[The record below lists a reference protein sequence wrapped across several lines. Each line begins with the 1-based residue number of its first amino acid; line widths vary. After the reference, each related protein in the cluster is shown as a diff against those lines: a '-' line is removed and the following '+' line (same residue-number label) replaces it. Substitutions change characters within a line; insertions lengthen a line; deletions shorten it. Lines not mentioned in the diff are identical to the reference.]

1 MYNSFA
7 TPWIVAHQAP
17 LSMGLPRQECW
28 NGLPFLSPGDLPN
41 SRIEPV
47 SPALA
52 GRFFTTEPPGK
63 AFILAINTFMLSPC
77 MDGVL
82 DAKNKSQQFPERA
95 PLFNLE
101 GFGVS
106 LCNVCCSTAPGVSR

>member
-41 SRIEPV
+41 SWIEPV

-63 AFILAINTFMLSPC
+63 LFLAINTFMLLPC
-77 MDGVL
+77 MDGAL
-82 DAKNKSQQFPERA
+82 DAKNKSQRFPARA

-101 GFGVS
+101 GFGVA
-106 LCNVCCSTAPGVSR
+106 LCDVCCSTVPGVSR

>member
-1 MYNSFA
+1 MDCSLQGSSFHGNS
-7 TPWIVAHQAP
+7 QARI
-17 LSMGLPRQECW
+17 LG
-28 NGLPFLSPGDLPN
+28 GLPFPSSEDLLDPG
-41 SRIEPV
+41 IEPA

-63 AFILAINTFMLSPC
+63 LFLAINTFMLLPC

-82 DAKNKSQQFPERA
+82 DAKNKSQRFPARA

-106 LCNVCCSTAPGVSR
+106 LCDVCCSTVPGVSR

>member
-1 MYNSFA
+1 
-7 TPWIVAHQAP
+7 
-17 LSMGLPRQECW
+17 MGFPRQECW
-28 NGLPFLSPGDLPN
+28 DGLPFLSPGDLPN
-41 SRIEPV
+41 SWVEPV
-47 SPALA
+47 PPALA

-63 AFILAINTFMLSPC
+63 PFILAVNTFMLSPC

-82 DAKNKSQQFPERA
+82 DAKNKSQQFPARA

-106 LCNVCCSTAPGVSR
+106 LCNV

>member
-1 MYNSFA
+1 M
-7 TPWIVAHQAP
+7 TPPTIACQAP
-17 LSMGLPRQECW
+17 LSKGLSRQECW

-41 SRIEPV
+41 SWIEPV

-63 AFILAINTFMLSPC
+63 LFLAINTFMLLPC

-82 DAKNKSQQFPERA
+82 DAKNKSQRFPARA

-106 LCNVCCSTAPGVSR
+106 LCDVCCSTVPGVSR